1 MPSTQLLKP
10 MMMKMTSDCHLM
22 GCEVY
27 LLFVISLDSCFL
39 CYNSKMDFV
48 FIFLSIWYFGC
59 LRYLLEMQLEFL
71 LVLLSKSLFN

>member
-1 MPSTQLLKP
+1 MPSTQLLKL
-10 MMMKMTSDCHLM
+10 MMMKMTSECHLM

-48 FIFLSIWYFGC
+48 FIFLK
-59 LRYLLEMQLEFL
+59 YLVFMLFEILARNAIGVFASVVIQV
-71 LVLLSKSLFN
+71 LV